1 MDVNIQVFLLG
12 LKINKLKQFI
22 NYLSDPILATPEQR
36 KNEIWDVEG
45 RLKNANQSFKFDIRP
60 LQTVK
65 DRAEKI
71 GYFKSKSDKMV
82 FESIDKWIIFDTQ
95 ELNEYVKLQD
105 KRDFN
110 IDELLEHLSWNLVID
125 KHQKYLIFV
134 I

>member
-1 MDVNIQVFLLG
+1 M
-12 LKINKLKQFI
+12 KQFI
-22 NYLSDPILATPEQR
+22 NYLNDPILATPEQR

-65 DRAEKI
+65 DRSEKI

-125 KHQKYLIFV
+125 KH
-134 I
+134 

>member
-71 GYFKSKSDKMV
+71 GYFKSKSDK
-82 FESIDKWIIFDTQ
+82 S
-95 ELNEYVKLQD
+95 
-105 KRDFN
+105 
-110 IDELLEHLSWNLVID
+110 
-125 KHQKYLIFV
+125 
-134 I
+134 